1 MDQSTKWLPA
11 LFLSPANTFY
21 GLDLVKNFYIPL
33 WSRAHVCM
41 YAVYKKLQVG
51 RLTTVHL
58 CIMSNDVKQMALVE
72 QIVKVA

>member
-1 MDQSTKWLPA
+1 
-11 LFLSPANTFY
+11 
-21 GLDLVKNFYIPL
+21 
-33 WSRAHVCM
+33 M

-58 CIMSNDVKQMALVE
+58 CIMSNDVKQMVLVE